1 MNYFDRI
8 HYSPETGRFA
18 WALSA
23 RGIAKGKP
31 AGTVSREGYLVVK
44 LGRVP
49 YRAGRL
55 AWFLVHSRWPD
66 GYIDHIN
73 GDRLD
78 NRLCNLRDVPHGVN
92 MQNKRVAMRNN
103 RSCGLLGVTWN
114 KQHQRWQSKLMVD
127 KVIHHVGLFDSAEE
141 AHEAYVLKKRQLQP
155 GCTI

>member
-8 HYSPETGRFA
+8 HYDPVTGQFT
-18 WALSA
+18 WAISA
-23 RGIAKGKP
+23 RGVVKGKP
-31 AGTVSREGYLVVK
+31 AGTIDREGYRVVK
-44 LGRVP
+44 LGRKP

-55 AWFLVHSRWPD
+55 AWFLVHGAWPI
-66 GYIDHIN
+66 GSIDHIN
-73 GDRLD
+73 GNRADD
-78 NRLCNLRDVPHGVN
+78 RLCNLRDVPHELN

-114 KQHQRWQSKLMVD
+114 KQHHRWQSKLMVN
-127 KVIHHVGLFDSAEE
+127 KVFHHVGLFDSAEE